1 MRTVRLA
8 YRDRDRLPFIE
19 CVREMAQRH
28 YGVEVAVQR
37 IDTTEGYE
45 DALFDDG
52 CDVIIEHL
60 EYLYARAAEGAEVTM
75 FCAPVS
81 GSGVQLVVPPAVA
94 SVSELS
100 GATIAVR
107 TSGRPESIFMRLR
120 ALHLDPEPN
129 TVLVADAEV
138 GRWGQWK
145 KVVSGECAA
154 TFMSPIY
161 LPQAEAAGLKVL
173 PVPDIPMV
181 GNFGQACLSAFAS
194 EDDGPME
201 DYMRAVVHAVCLMK
215 FRPAEAAE
223 VVLAAPT
230 TRDGGNPAEVARRVD
245 VIGRTL
251 NTTLLPTAEAI
262 ANTHEIAVAENPA
275 AASVDPTTLWD
286 ARWVER
292 LERSGFI
299 AGLAE
304 QLSA

>member
-19 CVREMAQRH
+19 CVREMARRH

-107 TSGRPESIFMRLR
+107 TSGRPESVFMRLR
-120 ALHLDPEPN
+120 ALRLDPEPN

-201 DYMRAVVHAVCLMK
+201 DYMRAVVQGW
-215 FRPAEAAE
+215 RNGP
-223 VVLAAPT
+223 
-230 TRDGGNPAEVARRVD
+230 GYAEVA
-245 VIGRTL
+245 
-251 NTTLLPTAEAI
+251 
-262 ANTHEIAVAENPA
+262 
-275 AASVDPTTLWD
+275 D
-286 ARWVER
+286 ARGVIDDARELLR
-292 LERSGFI
+292 QGGGLVDAAVSR
-299 AGLAE
+299 AGAKLV
-304 QLSA
+304 QLGARPRMRRKCRAR

>member
-1 MRTVRLA
+1 
-8 YRDRDRLPFIE
+8 
-19 CVREMAQRH
+19 
-28 YGVEVAVQR
+28 
-37 IDTTEGYE
+37 
-45 DALFDDG
+45 
-52 CDVIIEHL
+52 
-60 EYLYARAAEGAEVTM
+60 
-75 FCAPVS
+75 
-81 GSGVQLVVPPAVA
+81 
-94 SVSELS
+94 
-100 GATIAVR
+100 
-107 TSGRPESIFMRLR
+107 
-120 ALHLDPEPN
+120 
-129 TVLVADAEV
+129 
-138 GRWGQWK
+138 
-145 KVVSGECAA
+145 
-154 TFMSPIY
+154 
-161 LPQAEAAGLKVL
+161 
-173 PVPDIPMV
+173 MV

-194 EDDGPME
+194 EDDGLME

-215 FRPAEAAE
+215 FRPAEAVE

>member
-1 MRTVRLA
+1 
-8 YRDRDRLPFIE
+8 
-19 CVREMAQRH
+19 
-28 YGVEVAVQR
+28 
-37 IDTTEGYE
+37 
-45 DALFDDG
+45 
-52 CDVIIEHL
+52 
-60 EYLYARAAEGAEVTM
+60 
-75 FCAPVS
+75 
-81 GSGVQLVVPPAVA
+81 VQLVVPPAVA

-107 TSGRPESIFMRLR
+107 TSGKPESIFMRLR
-120 ALHLDPEPN
+120 ALRLDPEPN

-215 FRPAEAAE
+215 FRPAEAVE

-230 TRDGGNPAEVARRVD
+230 TRDGGNPAEVARRS
-245 VIGRTL
+245 TSS
-251 NTTLLPTAEAI
+251 
-262 ANTHEIAVAENPA
+262 A
-275 AASVDPTTLWD
+275 A
-286 ARWVER
+286 R
-292 LERSGFI
+292 
-299 AGLAE
+299 
-304 QLSA
+304 